1 MIKYTLGTQQFT
13 APMENIF
20 LAITLLIDAR
30 KFGSRLQPMIFSNS
44 KLSTGA
50 NYFHSLKIKL

>member
-13 APMENIF
+13 ASMENIF
-20 LAITLLIDAR
+20 LAIILLIDAR
-30 KFGSRLQPMIFSNS
+30 KIGSRLQPMIFNNS

-50 NYFHSLKIKL
+50 IHFHSLK